1 MYEII
6 SKQKKERNTYYITVT
21 RKFSSTVL
29 EVLDL
34 ENPTRLTGELEIFLF
49 KKLYLDLVFLAT

>member
-6 SKQKKERNTYYITVT
+6 SKQKKERNTYITVT

-49 KKLYLDLVFLAT
+49 KKL